1 MRRFEGRRALVT
13 GAGRGIGAAV
23 AQRLAAEGADVC
35 ITDREPKPND
45 LLGTSLEETRARL
58 EPYGTRVAT
67 VVADLG
73 AEEERAGIVPEA
85 VEALGGPVD
94 VLVNNA
100 ATAVYRPLQTYRARH
115 FRLTFEVNVLAP
127 LALAQA
133 VLPAMVER
141 GEGWIV
147 NVTSGGAKLW
157 DGPPF
162 EVGAALGTTIGV
174 YGASKAALSR
184 LSNVLAAEVY
194 GTGVR
199 VNAVHPRAAV
209 LSQGADVVVGSS
221 LTPDQIESMEEMVE
235 AITAL
240 CVCGL
245 DHTGSVEESLALIE
259 RLRLPVRSLDGRPA

>member
-1 MRRFEGRRALVT
+1 MSRFSGRRALVT
-13 GAGRGIGAAV
+13 GAGRGIGAAL

-35 ITDREPKPND
+35 ITDRQPKPND

-58 EPYGTRVAT
+58 EPYGTTIVV
-67 VVADLG
+67 VVADL
-73 AEEERAGIVPEA
+73 ADDEERARIVPEA
-85 VEALGGPVD
+85 VAALGGPID

-100 ATAVYRPLQTYRARH
+100 ATAVYRPLSTYRARH
-115 FRLTFEVNVLAP
+115 LRLTFDVNVLAP
-127 LALAQA
+127 LELSQA

-157 DGPPF
+157 EGPPF
-162 EVGAALGTTIGV
+162 EIGAALGTTIGV

-184 LSNVLAAEVY
+184 LTNVLAAEVH

-209 LSQGADVVVGSS
+209 LSQGADAVVGSS

-240 CVCGL
+240 CLCEP
-245 DHTGSVEESLALIE
+245 DHTGAVEESLALIE
-259 RLRLPVRSLDGRPA
+259 RLRLPVRRLDGRPA